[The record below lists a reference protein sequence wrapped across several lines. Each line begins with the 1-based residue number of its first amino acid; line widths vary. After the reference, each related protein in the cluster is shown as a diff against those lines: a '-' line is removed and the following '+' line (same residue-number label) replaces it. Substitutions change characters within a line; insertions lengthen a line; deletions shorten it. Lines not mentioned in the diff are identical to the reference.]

1 MSGYL
6 IGIDAG
12 TTNIKAVLFSMDG
25 RQLAEA
31 SEKNEVLSPRTA
43 WAEQNMNDLWD
54 RTTACCRTLMEKTGI
69 GKEAVAAIGL
79 SAQGEGLWTVGADGK
94 PARSAILWNDGRA
107 AELVAELRK
116 DTRLIDDLKLRIG
129 SYIKPGSTLV
139 QIKWLAENEP
149 ETYARVRTIFTCKD
163 YLRYRMTG
171 TVRWELTDASCSC
184 LDMETRRY
192 PADLFERLGIAS
204 ALEKLPEL
212 MESTGCGGTLTPA
225 AAEEM
230 GLAPGT
236 PVSGGMIDIVAT
248 AVGAG
253 AVNTYSVCTILG
265 TTGMN
270 LMTVERYE
278 PDLNYNGW
286 ECHMIRGNY
295 VKGMGM
301 MAAMPNQDWVLREIF
316 GRRELTAEVF
326 AETDPVML
334 SMKPGEGGL
343 LYLPH
348 IDPSGERAPFFDP
361 GACAQLMGIKTS
373 TTKQEILHAVIEGVC
388 LGIRS
393 CLEILPKGHPVF
405 LSGGGAKSAV
415 WPQILADCTGREVLI
430 CESTELAA
438 KGAALSA
445 AMMLG
450 RYKTCGEAGSFFQI
464 KRSVCPDAGKKRSYD
479 ALYAMYCS
487 AQERAKEFWRM
498 RSAYLKEAE

>member
-12 TTNIKAVLFSMDG
+12 TTNIKAVLFRTDG
-25 RQLAEA
+25 KQLAEA
-31 SEKNEVLSPRTA
+31 SGKNEVLTPRAA
-43 WAEQNMNDLWD
+43 WAEQNMNALWE
-54 RTTACCRTLMEKTGI
+54 RTAACCRSLMEKTGVEKTDI
-69 GKEAVAAIGL
+69 LAVGL
-79 SAQGEGLWTVGADGK
+79 SAQGEGLWTIGTDGN
-94 PARSAILWNDGRA
+94 PMRNAILWNDGRA
-107 AELVAELRK
+107 AELVAELKK
-116 DTRLIDDLKLRIG
+116 DARLIEDIKLRVG

-149 ETYARVRTIFTCKD
+149 EVYAGVRAIFTCKD

-171 TVRWELTDASCSC
+171 SIRWERTDASCSC
-184 LDMETRRY
+184 LDMDTREY
-192 PADLFERLGIAS
+192 PADIFERLGIAS
-204 ALEKLPEL
+204 ALEKLPVL
-212 MESTGCGGTLTPA
+212 MESTDCGGTLTPA
-225 AAEEM
+225 AADAM
-230 GLAPGT
+230 GLLPGT

-253 AVNTYSVCTILG
+253 AVDTYSVCTILG

-278 PDLNYNGW
+278 PDLEFNGW
-286 ECHMIRGNY
+286 ECHMLRGNY

-316 GRRELTAEVF
+316 GQQEITAEVF
-326 AETDPVML
+326 AETDPIML
-334 SMKPGEGGL
+334 SMAPGEGGL

-361 GACAQLMGIKTS
+361 TACAQIMGIKTS
-373 TTKQEILHAVIEGVC
+373 TTKYEILHAVIEGVC

-393 CLEILPKGHPVF
+393 CLEILPEGHPVF

-445 AMMLG
+445 AMMAG
-450 RYKTCGEAGSFFQI
+450 VYKTCEEANGFFRI
-464 KRSVCPDAGKKRSYD
+464 KRSVRPDAERKRRYD
-479 ALYAMYCS
+479 ALYAIYHL
-487 AQERAKEFWRM
+487 AQEQAKEYWHM
-498 RSAYLKEAE
+498 RSTYVEEEK